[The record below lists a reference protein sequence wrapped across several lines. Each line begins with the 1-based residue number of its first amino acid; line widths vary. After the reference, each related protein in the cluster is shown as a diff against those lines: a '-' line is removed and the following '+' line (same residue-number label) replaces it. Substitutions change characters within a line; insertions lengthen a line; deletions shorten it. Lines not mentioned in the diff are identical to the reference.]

1 AVWLPRVHG
10 RAGLRLLLPERAGR
24 GQPLDGGVG
33 RPGARLDPLDVAGA
47 GQGPARAARARVIR
61 VANAPLSY
69 GAFELTVGI
78 FPNVPGPEELVAEV
92 ARAGY
97 AGIELGPPGYLGSS
111 DTSSFSPAAGAHSTS
126 ASRSISRRTCA
137 SSCARSSSST
147 PPAARRGPSSATAAR
162 MR

>member
-97 AGIELGPPGYLGSS
+97 AGIELGPPGYLGSG
-111 DTSSFSPAAGAHSTS
+111 DELRDRLDRHELVLTGGWCPLRFSEPEHLEQDMRELVRTLELFDAAGGA
-126 ASRSISRRTCA
+126 
-137 SSCARSSSST
+137 
-147 PPAARRGPSSATAAR
+147 P
-162 MR
+162 